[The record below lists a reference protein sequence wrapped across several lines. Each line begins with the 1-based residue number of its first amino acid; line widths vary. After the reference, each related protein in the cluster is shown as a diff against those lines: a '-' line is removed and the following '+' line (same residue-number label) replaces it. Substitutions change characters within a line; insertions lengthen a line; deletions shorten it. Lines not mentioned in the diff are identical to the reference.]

1 MVTRKVY
8 LDYSATTPTRSEV
21 VEAMKPYFAEIFG
34 NASSL
39 HAFGQEARKALADA
53 RESIAAIIGAKPDE
67 IIFTGCGTEADNMAL
82 KGAVWANSGNGNHII
97 TTKIEHHAILQTCEY
112 LETQGFK
119 VTYLDVDSNGRLDPQ
134 TVRKAFLPQTI
145 LVSVMH
151 ANNEVGAI
159 QPIADIG
166 QIIAAENANR
176 ANPGASQIYFHT
188 DAVQSAGKMKI
199 NVNELKVDLL
209 SISAHKFYG
218 PKGVGMLYVRRG
230 TCMTPLFHGGH
241 HERNRRAG
249 TENISGIV
257 GMAKALEMCAT
268 DMDAEQAR
276 QRALRERLEKGILAT
291 IPDAVINGSGGP
303 RVANVLNCSFR
314 AIEGEGLL
322 LSLDLEGIAVST
334 GSACASGSSEP
345 SHVLK
350 AMCIDTA
357 LAQGTI
363 RFSLGRLTTD
373 DDISYVLE
381 VLPRVVSRL
390 RSMSP
395 LWKGK

>member
-1 MVTRKVY
+1 MIKKVY
-8 LDYSATTPTRSEV
+8 LDHSATTPARPEV
-21 VEAMKPYFAEIFG
+21 VEAMKPYFTDIFG

-39 HAFGQEARKALADA
+39 HSFGQEARKALADA
-53 RESIAAIIGAKPDE
+53 RENIAELIGAKLDE

-82 KGAVWANSGNGNHII
+82 KGVALANRDKGNHII
-97 TTKIEHHAILQTCEY
+97 TTQIEHHAIIYTCQF

-119 VTYLDVDSNGRLDPQ
+119 VTYLEVDKNGRLDPES
-134 TVRKAFLPQTI
+134 VRKAITPHTI
-145 LVSVMH
+145 LVSVMQ

-159 QPIADIG
+159 EPISEIG
-166 QIIAAENANR
+166 QIIDAENANR
-176 ANPGASQIYFHT
+176 NHPGQPQVYFHT
-188 DAVQSAGKMKI
+188 DAVQSAGKIKI
-199 NVNELKVDLL
+199 NVNELKVDML

-230 TCMTPLFHGGH
+230 TNLTPLFHGGH
-241 HERNRRAG
+241 HEHNRRAG

-257 GMAKALEMCAT
+257 GMAKALELAT
-268 DMDAEQAR
+268 KEIDVEQLR
-276 QRALRERLEKGILAT
+276 QRSLRDRLQQGILSS
-291 IPDAVINGSGGP
+291 IPEVVVNGSGNE
-303 RVANVLNCSFR
+303 RVANVLNCSFQ

-350 AMCIDTA
+350 AMCVDTA

-363 RFSLGRLTTD
+363 RFSLGRHTTNE
-373 DDISYVLE
+373 DISYVLE
-381 VLPRVVSRL
+381 VLPRVVARL

-395 LWKGK
+395 LWKK